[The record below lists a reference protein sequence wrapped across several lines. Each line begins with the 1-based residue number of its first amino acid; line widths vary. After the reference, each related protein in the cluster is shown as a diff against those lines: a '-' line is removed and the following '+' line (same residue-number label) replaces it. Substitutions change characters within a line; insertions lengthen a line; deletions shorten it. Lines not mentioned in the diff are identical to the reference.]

1 MASRRFIRDGMH
13 FEVWNKSLRMVH
25 PVISPM
31 FASYSDLNDEEN
43 LKKAL
48 DDFVAIMNIGIEIHS
63 KRRLG

>member
-25 PVISPM
+25 PTFSPM